1 MKTVVIHKT
10 GGPEVLEPADV
21 ATPAPNRGEVLVRAT
36 AIGVGWPDVL
46 IRTGK
51 YKWMPPLPT
60 SPGSDLSGRVAAI
73 GDGVTKLQ
81 VGQKVLVTA
90 RELSQRGGCYTE
102 FMVVP
107 ETAPF
112 VLPDTVD
119 LDEAAC
125 LPNYQVAWAMLRDML
140 QARKLKSIFIA
151 GAAGGVGS
159 AAVQIARHLDLTVI
173 GSVSSSDKERFARE
187 QGADHVID
195 YRRENVLSRV
205 LELTDGRGVDL
216 VLDHVGG
223 AGLFDGLKM
232 LAPWGTLVSFNA
244 VAGNPPSD
252 IFAEMRNLLTKSLTL
267 RCFSMHTLDADPALR
282 RHIMGEV
289 IELLGKGAIRPVVSV
304 KLPLNDAAEAHRRIE
319 RGDSL
324 GKILLVP

>member
-10 GGPEVLEPADV
+10 GGPEVLEPAEIP
-21 ATPAPNRGEVLVRAT
+21 TPSPGKGEVLVRAE

-90 RELSQRGGCYTE
+90 RELAQRGGSYTE
-102 FMVVP
+102 YLVVP
-107 ETAPF
+107 QAAPF
-112 VLPDTVD
+112 ALPDNVD
-119 LDEAAC
+119 LDQAAC
-125 LPNYQVAWAMLRDML
+125 LPNYQVAWAMLRDAL

-159 AAVQIARHLDLTVI
+159 AAVQIARHLDLNVI
-173 GSVSSSDKERFARE
+173 GSVSSADKDRFARE

-195 YRRENVLSRV
+195 YRRETVLDRV
-205 LELTDGRGVDL
+205 ATLTDGRGVDL

-244 VAGNPPSD
+244 IAGNPPGD
-252 IFAEMRNLLTKSLTL
+252 VFAEMRNLLTKSLTL
-267 RCFSMHTLDADPALR
+267 RCFSMHTLDSDPALR
-282 RHIMGEV
+282 RQIMGEV
-289 IELLGKGAIRPVVSV
+289 IDMLGKGAIRPVVST
-304 KLPLNDAAEAHRRIE
+304 KLPLVNAAEAHRIIE
-319 RGDSL
+319 RGESL

>member
-10 GGPEVLEPADV
+10 GGPEVLEPAEV
-21 ATPAPNRGEVLVRAT
+21 PTPTPGTGDVLVRAE

-60 SPGSDLSGRVAAI
+60 SPGSDLSGTVAAV
-73 GDGVTKLQ
+73 GAGVTKLR

-90 RELSQRGGCYTE
+90 RELAQRGGCYTE
-102 FMVVP
+102 YLVVP
-107 ETAPF
+107 EAAPF
-112 VLPDTVD
+112 ALPDTVD
-119 LDEAAC
+119 LDQAAC
-125 LPNYQVAWAMLRDML
+125 LPNYQVAWAMLRDVL
-140 QARKLKSIFIA
+140 QARKLKNIFIA
-151 GAAGGVGS
+151 GAGGGVGS

-173 GSVSSSDKERFARE
+173 GSVSSPDKARFARE

-195 YRRENVLSRV
+195 YRREMILDRV
-205 LELTDGRGVDL
+205 LALTDGRGVDL

-244 VAGNPPSD
+244 VAGNPPGD
-252 IFAEMRNLLTKSLTL
+252 IFAEMRILLTKSLTL
-267 RCFSMHTLDADPALR
+267 RCFSMHTLDSDPALR
-282 RHIMGEV
+282 RQIMTEV
-289 IELLGKGAIRPVVSV
+289 IEMLGKGAIRPVVSV
-304 KLPLNDAAEAHRRIE
+304 KLPLTEAPEAHRIIE
-319 RGDSL
+319 RGESL

>member
-1 MKTVVIHKT
+1 MKTVIIQKT
-10 GGPEVLEPADV
+10 GGPEVLEPADI
-21 ATPAPNRGEVLVRAT
+21 ATPAPGKGEVLVKAA

-51 YKWMPPLPT
+51 YKWMPALPT
-60 SPGSDLSGRVAAI
+60 SPGSDLSGIVAAV
-73 GDGVTKLQ
+73 GDGVSKLK

-90 RELSQRGGCYTE
+90 RELAQRGGCYTE
-102 FMVVP
+102 YMVVP
-107 ETAPF
+107 EAAPF
-112 VLPDTVD
+112 ALPDTVD
-119 LDEAAC
+119 LDQAAC
-125 LPNYQVAWAMLRDML
+125 LPNYQVAWAMLRDL
-140 QARKLKSIFIA
+140 AQARKLKSIFIA

-173 GSVSSSDKERFARE
+173 GSVSSADKDRFARE

-195 YRRENVLSRV
+195 YRRENVRSRV
-205 LELTDGRGVDL
+205 LELTDNRGVDL

-244 VAGNPPSD
+244 IAGNPPSD
-252 IFAEMRNLLTKSLTL
+252 VFAEMRNLLTRSLTL
-267 RCFSMHTLDADPALR
+267 RCFSMHTLDGDPALR
-282 RHIMGEV
+282 RQIMAEV
-289 IELLGKGAIRPVVSV
+289 IALLGTGAIRPAVSV
-304 KLPLNDAAEAHRRIE
+304 KLPLVQAAEAHRRIE

>member
-21 ATPAPNRGEVLVRAT
+21 ATPAPGKGEVLVKAA

-60 SPGSDLSGRVAAI
+60 SPGSDLSGTVAAI
-73 GDGVTKLQ
+73 GEGVSKLK

-102 FMVVP
+102 YMVVP
-107 ETAPF
+107 EAAPF
-112 VLPDTVD
+112 ALPDSVD
-119 LDEAAC
+119 LDDAAC
-125 LPNYQVAWAMLRDML
+125 LPNYQVAWAMLRDVL
-140 QARKLKSIFIA
+140 QARRLKSIFIA
-151 GAAGGVGS
+151 GVAGGVGS

-173 GSVSSSDKERFARE
+173 GSVSSSEKDRFARE

-195 YRRENVLSRV
+195 YRREDILSRV
-205 LELTDGRGVDL
+205 LALTENRGVDL

-244 VAGNPPSD
+244 IAGNPPSD

-282 RHIMGEV
+282 RQIMGEV
-289 IELLGKGAIRPVVSV
+289 IDMLGKGAIRPVVSV

>member
-21 ATPAPNRGEVLVRAT
+21 ATPVPGKGEVLIRAE
-36 AIGVGWPDVL
+36 AIGVGWPDIL

-60 SPGSDLSGRVAAI
+60 SPGSDLSGIVAAV
-73 GDGVTKLQ
+73 GEGVTKLQ

-90 RELSQRGGCYTE
+90 RELAQRGGCYTE
-102 FMVVP
+102 YMVVP

-112 VLPDTVD
+112 VLPDNVD
-119 LDEAAC
+119 LDQAAC
-125 LPNYQVAWAMLRDML
+125 LPNHQVAWAMLRDVL

-159 AAVQIARHLDLTVI
+159 AAVQLARHLDLVVI
-173 GSVSSSDKERFARE
+173 GSVSSAEKERFARE

-195 YRRENVLSRV
+195 YRRENILDRV
-205 LELTDGRGVDL
+205 LALTDGRGVDL

-244 VAGNPPSD
+244 IAGNPPTD

-282 RHIMGEV
+282 RQIMSEV
-289 IELLGKGAIRPVVSV
+289 IDMLGKGAIRPVVSA
-304 KLPLNDAAEAHRRIE
+304 KLPLIQAAEAHRMIE
-319 RGDSL
+319 RGVSL
-324 GKILLVP
+324 GKILLIP

>member
-1 MKTVVIHKT
+1 VQTVVIHRT
-10 GGPEVLEPADV
+10 GGPEVLEPAEI
-21 ATPAPNRGEVLVRAT
+21 ATPAPGAGDVLVKAV

-60 SPGSDLSGRVAAI
+60 SPGSDLSGIVAAV
-73 GDGVTKLQ
+73 GTGVNRLK

-90 RELSQRGGCYTE
+90 RELAQRGGCYTE
-102 FMVVP
+102 YMVVP
-107 ETAPF
+107 EAAPF
-112 VLPDTVD
+112 LLPDSVD
-119 LDEAAC
+119 LDRAAC
-125 LPNYQVAWAMLRDML
+125 LPNYQVAWAMLRDVL

-159 AAVQIARHLDLTVI
+159 AAVQIARHLGLAVI
-173 GSVSSSDKERFARE
+173 GSVSSDDKARFARE

-195 YRRENVLSRV
+195 YKRERV
-205 LELTDGRGVDL
+205 LDRVLALTEGRGVDL

-252 IFAEMRNLLTKSLTL
+252 VFAEMRNLLTKSLTL
-267 RCFSMHTLDADPALR
+267 RCFSMHTLDGEPALR
-282 RHIMGEV
+282 RQIMTEV
-289 IELLGKGAIRPVVSV
+289 IDLLGRGAIRPAVSA
-304 KLPLNDAAEAHRRIE
+304 KLPLSAAAEAHRRIE

>member
-10 GGPEVLEPADV
+10 GGPEVLEPAEID
-21 ATPAPNRGEVLVRAT
+21 TPAPGPGEVLVRAE
-36 AIGVGWPDVL
+36 AIGVGWPDIL

-73 GDGVTKLQ
+73 GGGVTKLQ

-90 RELSQRGGCYTE
+90 RELAQRGGCYTE
-102 FMVVP
+102 YMVVP
-107 ETAPF
+107 EAAPF
-112 VLPDTVD
+112 ALPDNVD
-119 LDEAAC
+119 LDQAAC
-125 LPNYQVAWAMLRDML
+125 LPNYQVAWAMLRDVL
-140 QARKLKSIFIA
+140 QGRKLKSIFIA

-159 AAVQIARHLDLTVI
+159 AAVQIARHLDLVVI
-173 GSVSSSDKERFARE
+173 GSVSSPDKERFARE
-187 QGADHVID
+187 QGADHVVD
-195 YRRENVLSRV
+195 YRREKLLDRV
-205 LELTDGRGVDL
+205 LALTDGRGVDL

-244 VAGNPPSD
+244 IAGNPPSD

-267 RCFSMHTLDADPALR
+267 RCFSMHTLDGAPALR
-282 RHIMGEV
+282 RRIMSEV
-289 IELLGKGAIRPVVSV
+289 IEMLGRGEIRPVVSA
-304 KLPLNDAAEAHRRIE
+304 KLPLNDAAEAHRKVE
-319 RGDSL
+319 RGDAL

>member
-1 MKTVVIHKT
+1 VKTVVIHKT

-21 ATPAPNRGEVLVRAT
+21 ATPAPGKGEVLVRAE

-60 SPGSDLSGRVAAI
+60 SPGSDLSGRVAVV
-73 GDGVTKLQ
+73 GEGVSKLK

-90 RELSQRGGCYTE
+90 RELAQRGGCYTE
-102 FMVVP
+102 FMTVP
-107 ETAPF
+107 EAAPF
-112 VLPDTVD
+112 VLPDSVD

-125 LPNYQVAWAMLRDML
+125 LPNYQVAWAMLRDVL

-195 YRRENVLSRV
+195 YRREDVLSRV
-205 LELTDGRGVDL
+205 LALTENRGVDL

-244 VAGNPPSD
+244 IAGNPPSD
-252 IFAEMRNLLTKSLTL
+252 VFAEMRNLLTKSLTL

-282 RHIMGEV
+282 RQIMGEV
-289 IELLGKGAIRPVVSV
+289 IDMLGKGAIRPVVSV

>member
-21 ATPAPNRGEVLVRAT
+21 PTPSPAKGEVLVRAA

-51 YKWMPPLPT
+51 YKWMPSLPT
-60 SPGSDLSGRVAAI
+60 SPGSDLSGQIAAV
-73 GDGVTKLQ
+73 GEGVTRLQ

-90 RELSQRGGCYTE
+90 RELAQRGGCYTE
-102 FMVVP
+102 YMLVP

-112 VLPDTVD
+112 PLPDGVD

-125 LPNYQVAWAMLRDML
+125 LPNYQVAWAMLRDVL
-140 QARKLKSIFIA
+140 QGRKLKSIFIA

-159 AAVQIARHLDLTVI
+159 AAVQLARHLDLTVI
-173 GSVSSSDKERFARE
+173 GSVSSPDKERFARE
-187 QGADHVID
+187 QGADHVVD
-195 YRRENVLSRV
+195 YRRENILDRV
-205 LELTDGRGVDL
+205 LALTDGRGVDL

-244 VAGNPPSD
+244 VAGNPPGD

-267 RCFSMHTLDADPALR
+267 RCFSMHTLDGDPVLR
-282 RHIMGEV
+282 RRIMSEV
-289 IELLGKGAIRPVVSV
+289 IDMLHRGAIRPVVSA